1 MESIIFIFLIVRY
14 SFECDNLSLG
24 CIMYFLLCGSTPFYS
39 TDKKMLAALI
49 SHSPVKFEEY

>member
-14 SFECDNLSLG
+14 SFECDNWSLG